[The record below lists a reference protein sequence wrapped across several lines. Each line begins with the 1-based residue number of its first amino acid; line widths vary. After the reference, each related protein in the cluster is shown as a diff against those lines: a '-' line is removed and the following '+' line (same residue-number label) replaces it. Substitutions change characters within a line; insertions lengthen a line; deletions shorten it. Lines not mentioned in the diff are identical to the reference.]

1 MAEEGTTRG
10 AEWQENGGTTTEKE
24 KTTKLEAATALL
36 IHLARLFSYVL
47 G

>member
-10 AEWQENGGTTTEKE
+10 VERQRRGGTTTEKE
-24 KTTKLEAATALL
+24 RTTKLETATALL
-36 IHLARLFSYVL
+36 IHLARLFSCVL